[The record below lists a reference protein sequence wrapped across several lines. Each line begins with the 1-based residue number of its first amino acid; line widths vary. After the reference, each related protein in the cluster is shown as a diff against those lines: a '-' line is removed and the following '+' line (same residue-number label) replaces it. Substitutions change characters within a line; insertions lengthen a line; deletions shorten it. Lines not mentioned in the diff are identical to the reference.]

1 MEFTLA
7 KAISTHLTHASAMQS
22 SNTSTRIF
30 HQGEEFMKRS
40 IRHTR
45 KFAELPIAWRE
56 AEYAALRTNA
66 ADTCD
71 DRVSED
77 IFDVEDERTEVEI
90 ILHRMIH
97 DAN

>member
-1 MEFTLA
+1 
-7 KAISTHLTHASAMQS
+7 
-22 SNTSTRIF
+22 
-30 HQGEEFMKRS
+30 MKRS

-45 KFAELPIAWRE
+45 KFAELPIVWRE